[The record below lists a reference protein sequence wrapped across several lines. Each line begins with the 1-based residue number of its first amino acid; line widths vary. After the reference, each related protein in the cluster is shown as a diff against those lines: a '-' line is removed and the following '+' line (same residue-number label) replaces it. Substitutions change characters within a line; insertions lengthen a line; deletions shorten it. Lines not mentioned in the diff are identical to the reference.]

1 MTPSPPSPT
10 ARPSRHAKTAHKFI
24 KPTRERK
31 RTKQHVKK
39 IVIPPHNR
47 TKSPTPQHGP
57 SSEETSRA
65 HSLDREQEYEGRAH
79 EVDHQSTGNQ
89 ASAVKD
95 THPDLFE
102 RDTSDRGAEVDATAS
117 SDEEVP
123 RLAEGVDQSD
133 ENDEGQHPRSSAS
146 VAKVK
151 SAHRPGP
158 LPDEACRKAHELG
171 DSVMKA
177 LQELAVQYGKPVQR
191 ILEEA
196 GLNKLAT
203 RGEQQWN
210 LHQKWYAICHPIT
223 DNESVKEY
231 RLRQKE
237 HYVTHSDEEDHAA
250 LWQDI
255 REHGNA
261 IVHEGELSAKSLAA
275 LIEEAREQF
284 AKGASAWSRL
294 EGVEV
299 IGMVVYKGHDS
310 VARHAAGWFGGS
322 TFVREL
328 INSHEL
334 QLAKWLDYVTTVI
347 KYKEIDPSVS
357 VPILDFDIDANV
369 EDQVSNT
376 NQELERGATEGFRD
390 WNRRIVPAMMGKK
403 LKPFGC
409 TDGKNIPWQS
419 FDDLLYRHKLTVTN
433 WPAGV
438 AVPPTWVPHD
448 ATVDEL
454 ISVVG
459 PFLKRHLPS
468 LYSRH
473 IVPNAGRRRS
483 SKGKN
488 KQPRLPIPEVE
499 ISVVAWIPEWCH
511 WLEHNDSRMFTIPLV
526 MDTESQPL
534 CILRQCRKFLR
545 DVPRD
550 ISISPEPESEQCSSP
565 SSPSSHGPSP
575 VMPPKRA
582 KGIVKQHHRTHLGPL
597 PVPFSKANLPPRK
610 RHCDEEESLEEHLG
624 RKHMKPESRVRAA
637 RTQQAHQ
644 QLQPDTS
651 EAEMLHYELS
661 ALLVFIMQ
669 QLAPVIFVKPGFL
682 RASVVQLGISRM
694 FLWSVATMNPHAISL
709 WPDPPPCRQCIVHVH
724 LHIIEEPVCFAILLL
739 LQARLVSNILR

>member
-1 MTPSPPSPT
+1 MIRCTP
-10 ARPSRHAKTAHKFI
+10 
-24 KPTRERK
+24 
-31 RTKQHVKK
+31 
-39 IVIPPHNR
+39 
-47 TKSPTPQHGP
+47 
-57 SSEETSRA
+57 
-65 HSLDREQEYEGRAH
+65 
-79 EVDHQSTGNQ
+79 
-89 ASAVKD
+89 
-95 THPDLFE
+95 
-102 RDTSDRGAEVDATAS
+102 
-117 SDEEVP
+117 
-123 RLAEGVDQSD
+123 
-133 ENDEGQHPRSSAS
+133 
-146 VAKVK
+146 
-151 SAHRPGP
+151 
-158 LPDEACRKAHELG
+158 CC
-171 DSVMKA
+171 
-177 LQELAVQYGKPVQR
+177 
-191 ILEEA
+191 
-196 GLNKLAT
+196 
-203 RGEQQWN
+203 W
-210 LHQKWYAICHPIT
+210 
-223 DNESVKEY
+223 
-231 RLRQKE
+231 
-237 HYVTHSDEEDHAA
+237 
-250 LWQDI
+250 
-255 REHGNA
+255 
-261 IVHEGELSAKSLAA
+261 
-275 LIEEAREQF
+275 
-284 AKGASAWSRL
+284 
-294 EGVEV
+294 
-299 IGMVVYKGHDS
+299 VV
-310 VARHAAGWFGGS
+310 WGS

-357 VPILDFDIDANV
+357 VPIPDFDIDANV

-419 FDDLLYRHKLTVTN
+419 FDDLLYRHKLTVTS

-438 AVPPTWVPHD
+438 AAPPTWVPHD

-488 KQPRLPIPEVE
+488 KQPHLPIPEVE

-550 ISISPEPESEQCSSP
+550 ISIPPEPESERCSSP
-565 SSPSSHGPSP
+565 LSPSSHGPSP

-610 RHCDEEESLEEHLG
+610 RHHNEEESLEEHLG
-624 RKHMKPESRVRAA
+624 HKHMKPESRVRAA
-637 RTQQAHQ
+637 RTQQAHR

-651 EAEMLHYELS
+651 GAEMLHCEVLH
-661 ALLVFIMQ
+661 Q
-669 QLAPVIFVKPGFL
+669 QRAERPIGVHHAATRPSDLRQTWVPPSFRGPIGHQSDVPMVCRHHEPTRRQPLA
-682 RASVVQLGISRM
+682 R
-694 FLWSVATMNPHAISL
+694 
-709 WPDPPPCRQCIVHVH
+709 PPPLQTMYRSRSPTHHRRTHV
-724 LHIIEEPVCFAILLL
+724 LRNPSPVAGPSRVQYLEVNSGDEDFTEDAGHDYYD
-739 LQARLVSNILR
+739 SYYD